1 ACTDGS
7 EHSRAICALVDAS
20 GTYADERARAVELL
34 QRTLVRELRPGDS
47 VILGLITGQSYTPE
61 NIVLRTR
68 IEARPS
74 VALEQRTAVADAL
87 ESLSA
92 PTRAARYTDI
102 SGGVLLCRDLLAET
116 HAAKRTVLLL
126 SDLVE
131 DLKPGDVRELEDLD
145 GLSVTAINVKRM
157 AQDQK
162 NPRRYRKR
170 LDAFE
175 DRVRTG
181 GAREFRIVSSPERLV
196 EIL

>member
-1 ACTDGS
+1 MRNTAAT
-7 EHSRAICALVDAS
+7 A
-20 GTYADERARAVELL
+20 
-34 QRTLVRELRPGDS
+34 
-47 VILGLITGQSYTPE
+47 GLKQG
-61 NIVLRTR
+61 L
-68 IEARPS
+68 
-74 VALEQRTAVADAL
+74 
-87 ESLSA
+87 
-92 PTRAARYTDI
+92 AARYTDI

-181 GAREFRIVSSPERLV
+181 GAREFRIVSRPERLV